1 MESEATR
8 RIRELEASDADF
20 SDWVI
25 EMEQEL
31 AEPTYKARSGKTY
44 KNNPAKGDGYWCP
57 NHTDG
62 CYRRCE
68 DRRWGKFG
76 AAGILFY
83 HRATGTFLLN
93 QRSKAIHHGET
104 WSTLGGAIDKNET
117 PFAGAL
123 REAIEEIG
131 NAPESLQVRVTHED
145 VTEGD
150 TTDWL
155 YTTFVVEVD
164 EQFQPTKT
172 DWESKDNAWV
182 TLQEMVTLPL
192 HPGFKATI
200 SDLLT
205 EMYNEGM
212 LR

>member
-8 RIRELEASDADF
+8 RIRELEANDDF
-20 SDWVI
+20 SDWII
-25 EMEQEL
+25 EMEQ
-31 AEPTYKARSGKTY
+31 AIADEPTYTARSGKTY
-44 KNNPAKGDGYWCP
+44 KDSSTKGDGYWCP
-57 NHTDG
+57 THTPCFKG
-62 CYRRCE
+62 CE

-83 HRATGTFLLN
+83 HKATGTFLLN

-131 NAPESLQVRVTHED
+131 NAPDQLTKVATHEN
-145 VTEGD
+145 VTDGENG
-150 TTDWL
+150 TSWT
-155 YTTFVVEVD
+155 YTTFVVAVE
-164 EQFQPTKT
+164 EQFFATKT
-172 DWESKDNAWV
+172 DWESKGNAWV
-182 TLQEMVTLPL
+182 TLQEMASLNL

-205 EMYNEGM
+205 EMYLGGA

>member
-8 RIRELEASDADF
+8 RIRELEASDDDF
-20 SDWVI
+20 SDWLI
-25 EMEQEL
+25 EL
-31 AEPTYKARSGKTY
+31 NGPTDERTYTARSGKTY
-44 KNNPAKGDGYWCP
+44 KDTSSKGDGYWCP
-57 NHTDG
+57 THTP
-62 CYRRCE
+62 CFKRCD

-83 HRATGTFLLN
+83 HKATGTFLLN
-93 QRSKAIHHGET
+93 QRSAAIHHGET

-131 NAPESLQVRVTHED
+131 NAPESLQVRVTHEN
-145 VTEGD
+145 VTEGED
-150 TTDWL
+150 GTDWT

-164 EQFQPTKT
+164 EQFFATKT
-172 DWESKDNAWV
+172 DWESKDNQWV
-182 TLQEMVTLPL
+182 TLQEMVALPL
-192 HPGFKATI
+192 HPGFKSTI

-205 EMYNEGM
+205 EMYMEGM
-212 LR
+212 MR